1 MAYASHFMPKP
12 YRKIS
17 ETPLMKDQISQCC
30 NSKHF
35 RNIRGHHNIW
45 RQEATGERDQIH
57 YTHSYYLRFIST
69 KLTLKME

>member
-1 MAYASHFMPKP
+1 MQAISCPNHIEKSQKLP
-12 YRKIS
+12 YERPNLSAVTVNIS
-17 ETPLMKDQISQCC
+17 ETSE
-30 NSKHF
+30 
-35 RNIRGHHNIW
+35 GHHNIW